1 MTGTEAVM
9 ELLHALLVVSQTTG
23 ADMFDGNFARW
34 CADHGISRAT
44 AYRHKKRIEEDGR
57 WTARSRRPSS
67 CPHATAWEVEA
78 EIVRLRLNL
87 PHHERGADTIAYH
100 LNAVAE
106 KQHWS
111 EQGWTIPSRATINKI
126 LSRYHLV
133 IPEPKKRPKSSYRRF
148 CYRKPRDCYQID
160 ATELR
165 LATGAKATVFEVLDD
180 CTRTLV
186 ATRVADAETAAG
198 AIAAITA
205 AFTDFGVPAL
215 VLADNG
221 SAFTSRRT
229 RGGTS
234 SFTRVVERAG
244 ARLIHST
251 PYHPQTCGKVERH
264 HRTFKQWLATHPTQP
279 TTLIELQ
286 QLCDTYQRFYNTDRP
301 HSAVKMP
308 PRQAWQNA
316 PLLGGPQALPIQH
329 DATVHA
335 LIVSSAGT
343 VCVDSHTRL
352 SVGRR
357 RAGQTITLL
366 RDDDHVTAYTADGNL
381 IGHLHLDHT
390 KRYQGQL
397 QPV

>member
-1 MTGTEAVM
+1 MTGTDAVM
-9 ELLHALLVVSQTTG
+9 DLLHALLVLAHATG

-44 AYRHKKRIEEDGR
+44 AYRHKKRIEEEGR
-57 WTARSRRPSS
+57 WTTRSRRPTS
-67 CPHATAWEVEA
+67 CPHATPLPVEI

-100 LNAVAE
+100 LQAVAD
-106 KQHWS
+106 KHHWAA
-111 EQGWTIPSRATINKI
+111 EGWTIPSRATINTI
-126 LSRYHLV
+126 LSRYDLV
-133 IPEPKKRPKSSYRRF
+133 IPEPKKRPESSYRRF
-148 CYRKPRDCYQID
+148 CYRNPRDCYQID
-160 ATELR
+160 ATQVR
-165 LATGAKATVFEVLDD
+165 LATGEKVVVFEVLDD

-205 AFTDFGVPAL
+205 AFTGFGIPAL

-229 RGGTS
+229 KGGIS
-234 SFTRVVERAG
+234 GFTRVVEQAG

-264 HRTFKQWLATHPTQP
+264 HRTFKQWLAARP
-279 TTLIELQ
+279 TTAATTAELQ
-286 QLCDTYQRFYNTDRP
+286 QLCETYQRFYNTERP

-308 PRQAWQNA
+308 PLQAWRNA
-316 PLLGGPQALPIQH
+316 AIHGGPQHLPIQH

-335 LIVSSAGT
+335 LVVSSTGT
-343 VCVDSHTRL
+343 VCVDSRARL
-352 SVGRR
+352 SVGRKM
-357 RAGQTITLL
+357 AGQTVTLL
-366 RDDDHVTAYTADGNL
+366 RDDDHVTAYTTDGDV

-390 KRYQGQL
+390 KRYQGKL
-397 QPV
+397 RPA